1 MSTKD
6 LVQQKMDVLPL
17 EVQQQV
23 GEYVDFLAYKYNIEE
38 DEELLKRFLLRRA
51 EIAKNERKI
60 SADDLRKKVL
70 KKYGSDV

>member
-1 MSTKD
+1 MSAKD

-23 GEYVDFLAYKYNIEE
+23 LEYVDFLAHKYSVEE

-51 EIAKNERKI
+51 EMAKNERKI